1 MCHPVTSEV
10 GFQELVKTTQELL
23 YASSF
28 ISHSIPKMISRRTF
42 FKTSGLALGAT
53 TLPSVAQTTTPQ
65 KTVLLHCA
73 WATKNIGDVGHTP
86 GILRFLEQHLPNT
99 KVILWAA
106 NTNAKVDEMLTKRF
120 PKVEI
125 VKGALSEKDG
135 VVQKAVNRADFFLQ
149 GPGMG
154 QGTDFMAYCRNIGKP
169 WGLQAQSYFPD
180 MVSGPRGEER
190 IALLNS
196 AGFIYCRET
205 KTLKMLQEAGVKP
218 PVLEFAP
225 DGCFGIDV
233 RDEEKA
239 LARMQKHGLEE
250 KKFITIQL
258 RTHSPTSPGADDKRP
273 QKLNPLNPTPQNI
286 ADDTRRAKVYQ
297 DLIAMWVKETGW
309 KVVIAPE
316 VQKEMEY
323 NKKFVYDPLPDD
335 LKKHVVNFDEF
346 WNVDEA
352 CSFYA
357 RAHTVICHEPHTPI
371 MALANGTPMMHTFSE
386 FHSPKCWMFKDIGL
400 EEWAPEFDSTPA
412 EKMFEILMGI
422 HKDYPAA
429 QAKVK
434 KAIAYV
440 EERAASQMNVLKGII
455 GV

>member
-1 MCHPVTSEV
+1 MT
-10 GFQELVKTTQELL
+10 
-23 YASSF
+23 
-28 ISHSIPKMISRRTF
+28 SRRTF
-42 FKTSGLALGAT
+42 LKNSGLALGASA
-53 TLPSVAQTTTPQ
+53 LPAFAQSSTSTQKQ
-65 KTVLLHCA
+65 KTVLLHCG
-73 WATKNIGDVGHTP
+73 WATKNIGDIGHTP
-86 GILRFLEQHLPNT
+86 GTLRFLEQYLPEA

-106 NTNAKVDEMLTKRF
+106 NTNEQVDAMLMKRF
-120 PKVEI
+120 PKLEI
-125 VKGALSEKDG
+125 VKGGVTTPGPVRDAL
-135 VVQKAVNRADFFLQ
+135 NRSDFFLR

-154 QGTDFMAYCRNIGKP
+154 QGTDFMVNCNKLGKP
-169 WGLQAQSYFPD
+169 WGLQGNSYFPD
-180 MVSGPRGEER
+180 MVTGPDADKR
-190 IALLNS
+190 IALLNT
-196 AGFIYCRET
+196 AAFIYCRET
-205 KTLKMLQEAGVKP
+205 KTLKLLQDAGVKP

-225 DGCFGIDV
+225 DGCFGVDV

-239 LARMQKHGLEE
+239 LARLKKHGLED

-258 RTHSPTSPGADDKRP
+258 RTHSPSAPGMDDKRP
-273 QKLNPLNPTPQNI
+273 QKLNPLHPTPENI

-297 DLIAMWVKETGW
+297 DLIAMWVKETGY

-316 VQKEMEY
+316 VNKEMAY
-323 NKKFVYDPLPDD
+323 NKKFIYDPLPED

-371 MALANGTPMMHTFSE
+371 MALAVGTPMMHTFSE

-400 EEWAPEFDSTPA
+400 EEWAPEFDATPA
-412 EKMFEILMGI
+412 TKMFEILMGI

-434 KAIAYV
+434 KAMAYV
-440 EERAASQMNVLKGII
+440 EERAKSQMTVLKGVI
-455 GV
+455 GA

>member
-1 MCHPVTSEV
+1 
-10 GFQELVKTTQELL
+10 
-23 YASSF
+23 
-28 ISHSIPKMISRRTF
+28 MISRRTF
-42 FKTSGLALGAT
+42 LKASGLALGAT
-53 TLPSVAQTTTPQ
+53 ALPGLAQTSPTR
-65 KTVLLHCA
+65 KTVLLQCA
-73 WATKNIGDVGHTP
+73 WATKNIGDIGHTP
-86 GILRFLEQHLPNT
+86 GTLRFLEQYLPEA

-106 NTNAKVDEMLTKRF
+106 KTNPEVDAMLTRRF

-125 VKGALSEKDG
+125 VKGSLAEKNG
-135 VVQKAVNRADFFLQ
+135 AVQRAIQRSDFFLR

-154 QGTDFMAYCRNIGKP
+154 QSTDFMVYCNQLGKP
-169 WGLQAQSYFPD
+169 WGLQGQSYFPD
-180 MVSGPRGEER
+180 MVTGSGGASR
-190 IALLNS
+190 IALLNH
-196 AGFIYCRET
+196 AAFIYCRDS
-205 KTLKMLQEAGVKP
+205 KTLALLRNAGVKP

-239 LARMQKHGLEE
+239 LRRMKKHGLEA
-250 KKFITIQL
+250 KKFITLQL
-258 RTHSPTSPGADDKRP
+258 RTHSPSSPGVDDSRP
-273 QKLNPLNPTPQNI
+273 QKLNPLHPTPENI

-316 VQKEMEY
+316 VEKEMIY

-371 MALANGTPMMHTFSE
+371 MALAMGTPMMHTFSE

-400 EEWAPEFDSTPA
+400 EEWTPEFDRTSA
-412 EKMFEILMGI
+412 RQMFDTLMGI
-422 HKDYPAA
+422 HRDYPAA

-434 KAIAYV
+434 KAMAYV
-440 EERAASQMNVLKGII
+440 EDRARSQMKVLKGVI
-455 GV
+455 GA

>member
-1 MCHPVTSEV
+1 MT
-10 GFQELVKTTQELL
+10 
-23 YASSF
+23 
-28 ISHSIPKMISRRTF
+28 SRRTF
-42 FKTSGLALGAT
+42 LRTSGLALGVAA
-53 TLPSVAQTTTPQ
+53 LPAAAQTQTTKPQ
-65 KTVLLHCA
+65 KTVLLHCG
-73 WATKNIGDVGHTP
+73 WATKNIGDIGHTP
-86 GILRFLEQHLPNT
+86 GTLRFLEQYLPEA

-106 NTNAKVDEMLTKRF
+106 NTNEAVDAMLMKRF
-120 PKVEI
+120 PKLEI
-125 VKGALSEKDG
+125 VKGSLSKEG
-135 VVQKAVNRADFFLQ
+135 GAVQEAIKRSDFFLR

-154 QGTDFMAYCRNIGKP
+154 QPTDFMKYCQMVGKP

-180 MVSGPRGEER
+180 MVTGPGADER

-196 AGFIYCRET
+196 AAFIYCRDS
-205 KTLKMLQEAGVKP
+205 KTLKLLQDTGVKP
-218 PVLEFAP
+218 PVLEWAP

-239 LARMQKHGLEE
+239 LARLKKHGLEE

-258 RTHSPTSPGADDKRP
+258 RTHSPTSPGVDDNRP
-273 QKLNPLNPTPQNI
+273 QKLNPLHPTPENI

-316 VQKEMEY
+316 VYKEMEY
-323 NKKFVYDPLPDD
+323 NKKFIYDTLPDD

-371 MALANGTPMMHTFSE
+371 MALAMGTPMMHTFSE

-400 EEWAPEFDSTPA
+400 EEWAPEFDATPA
-412 EKMFEILMGI
+412 TKMFEILMGI

-434 KAIAYV
+434 KAMAYV
-440 EERAASQMNVLKGII
+440 EERAQSQMKVLKSVIKA
-455 GV
+455 

>member
-1 MCHPVTSEV
+1 MLTRRA
-10 GFQELVKTTQELL
+10 FLQTT
-23 YASSF
+23 
-28 ISHSIPKMISRRTF
+28 
-42 FKTSGLALGAT
+42 GLALGAGLLT
-53 TLPSVAQTTTPQ
+53 GPATASARQ
-65 KTVLLHCA
+65 KTVLLQCA
-73 WATKNIGDVGHTP
+73 WATKNIGDIGHTP
-86 GILRFLEQHLPNT
+86 GTLRFLEQYLPEA

-106 NTNAKVDEMLTKRF
+106 NTNAQVDAMLTKRF
-120 PKVEI
+120 PQVEI
-125 VKGALSEKDG
+125 VKGSLSQKDG
-135 VVQKAVNRADFFLQ
+135 PVREAIGRSDFFLR

-154 QGTDFMAYCRNIGKP
+154 QSTDFMKYCNQVGKP
-169 WGLQAQSYFPD
+169 WGLQGQSYFPD
-180 MVSGPRGEER
+180 MVTGPGAEER

-196 AGFIYCRET
+196 AAFIYCRDS
-205 KTLKMLQEAGVKP
+205 KTLQTLKAAGVKP

-233 RDEEKA
+233 RDEDKA
-239 LARMQKHGLEE
+239 LARMAKHGLEP
-250 KKFITIQL
+250 KKFITMQL
-258 RTHSPTSPGADDKRP
+258 RTHSPSSPGVDDKRP
-273 QKLNPLNPTPQNI
+273 QKLNPLHPTPQNI

-316 VQKEMEY
+316 VYKEMEY
-323 NKKFVYDPLPDD
+323 NKKFIYDPLPED

-371 MALANGTPMMHTFSE
+371 MALAVGTPMMHTFSE

-412 EKMFEILMGI
+412 PKMFDILMSI
-422 HKDYPAA
+422 HRDYAA
-429 QAKVK
+429 AEAKVQ
-434 KAIAYV
+434 KAMAFV
-440 EERAASQMNVLKGII
+440 EQRAAAEMNELKRVIDAG
-455 GV
+455 